1 MEYKQEIQSLNK
13 EALAQRIRECFQRKD
28 TQLFQAA
35 DRIRREEYGKSVFIR
50 GLIEISNICK
60 NDCYYCGIR
69 RSNPGVHRYRLTA
82 EEILSCCEN
91 GHRLGIRTFV
101 LQGGEDPGFTREV
114 LVSIISEIRS
124 RFPDCAITLS
134 LGEMEKESYQAFYNA
149 GANRYLLRHE
159 TADAAHY
166 ARLHPP
172 QLTLAN
178 RMQCLHQLKEIGF
191 QAGAGFM
198 VGSPYQTPE
207 TLAEDL
213 LFLKELQPHMVG
225 IGPFIPQKDTPFA
238 GEKTGGLHETLVM
251 LALTRLMLPGALL
264 PSTTALGTIH
274 PGGREMGLQAGGNV
288 VMPNLSPVENRKF
301 YALYDNK
308 AAFGAE
314 SAEGLRLLFEKV
326 RAAGYEPDMGRG
338 DHVSYK

>member
-35 DRIRREEYGKSVFIR
+35 DRIRREKYGKSVFIR

-134 LGEMEKESYQAFYNA
+134 LGEMEKESYQAFYDA

-314 SAEGLRLLFEKV
+314 SAEGLRFLFEKV